1 MEKATRLLNICT
13 IVLIIATGLYI
24 HLTFVQLLSRW
35 SLVLLW
41 STISILV
48 GFQFENLF
56 HIVRRRLIHPA

>member
-1 MEKATRLLNICT
+1 MEKATRFLNVCT

-24 HLTFVQLLSRW
+24 HLTFTPLLSRW